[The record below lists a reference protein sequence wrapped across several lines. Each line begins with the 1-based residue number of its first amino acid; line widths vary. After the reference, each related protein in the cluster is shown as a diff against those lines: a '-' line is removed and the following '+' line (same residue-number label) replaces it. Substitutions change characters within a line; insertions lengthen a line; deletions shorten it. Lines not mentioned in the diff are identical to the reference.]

1 MLSRKHLNS
10 FIKEEYRILL
20 KETPK
25 NKYYCNHVSSVEEE
39 NKSKNRYNDVL
50 PEEKTRVKLLMN
62 KDNPHSD
69 YINANFVYNRFIP
82 SDKTY
87 ICSQA
92 PLPSTF
98 NDFWRM
104 IWEQV
109 SKLIAI
115 IIINY

>member
-1 MLSRKHLNS
+1 MLLQKHLNS
-10 FIKEEYRILL
+10 FIKEEYRTLL

-25 NKYYCNHVSSVEEE
+25 NKYYCDHSSSVEEE
-39 NKSKNRYNDVL
+39 NKPKNRYNDVL
-50 PEEKTRVKLLMN
+50 PVEKTRVKLSIS

-69 YINANFVYNRFIP
+69 YINANFVYNKFIP

-109 SKLIAI
+109 RNSILTLTH
-115 IIINY
+115 Y